1 MKFFSTGLILSQCVL
16 AHIPFAKIVE
26 MAVDN
31 HMNKKVTNIVPFATL
46 LCRLYD
52 DLFSL

>member
-1 MKFFSTGLILSQCVL
+1 
-16 AHIPFAKIVE
+16 
-26 MAVDN
+26 MAVDS

-52 DLFSL
+52 DLFSLWNDQQIGPQNSFGVVSTTTECLS